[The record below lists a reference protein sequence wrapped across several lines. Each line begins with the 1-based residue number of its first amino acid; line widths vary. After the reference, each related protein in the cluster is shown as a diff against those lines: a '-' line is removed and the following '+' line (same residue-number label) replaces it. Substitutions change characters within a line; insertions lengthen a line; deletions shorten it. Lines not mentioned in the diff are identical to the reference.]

1 MVQPPSTESK
11 KADREMKRL
20 AKMEEMLK
28 REKERT
34 LKLKSVISTMKAKKA
49 IRRSPGAPRVKRANT
64 AWVMALQQWNKGKG
78 EYKIPK
84 KGSPEYDQV
93 FIIKEQLMKE
103 NASAKLAGEQTNKK
117 LTSDNELTL
126 RDDEID
132 DSPRENI
139 FLEQN

>member
-28 REKERT
+28 REKERNV
-34 LKLKSVISTMKAKKA
+34 KLKSVISTMKAKKA

-103 NASAKLAGEQTNKK
+103 NASAKLAGDNKK
-117 LTSDNELTL
+117 QASDNELTL

-139 FLEQN
+139 FIEQN